1 MQDYCGGAG
10 SRVEDVRSQLMYSS
24 AAVKLRWSWPKANDE
39 NWASLAPQPS
49 PLLAFIR
56 KIGPRNAALVAN
68 LELRSSAAGDD
79 VALAAELCGAHMPGL
94 RTLRVCVAGFHFQGS
109 LEHVYAALAGFVEKV
124 RWLEELRVEYV
135 GEKLDVGGRETRGK
149 IRGLEREVRGR
160 RSGGVVVVDDDEDDD
175 GAAVVA
181 PPAVLTQAEMLAMC
195 AEWDEE
201 EEEDFE

>member
-24 AAVKLRWSWPKANDE
+24 AAVKLRWSWPKDNDE

-56 KIGPRNAALVAN
+56 KIGPSNAAQVAN
-68 LELRSSAAGDD
+68 LELCSSGDADD
-79 VALAAELCGAHMPGL
+79 VAFAAELCGAHMPGL
-94 RTLRVCVAGFHFQGS
+94 RTLRVCVAGFHFRGS
-109 LEHVYAALAGFVEKV
+109 LEHVYAALAGFMEKV
-124 RWLEELRVEYV
+124 RWLEELRVGYV
-135 GEKLDVGGRETRGK
+135 GEKLDVGERETRGK
-149 IRGLEREVRGR
+149 IRGLEREVLE
-160 RSGGVVVVDDDEDDD
+160 RSGGKVAVVDDDEDDD
-175 GAAVVA
+175 GA
-181 PPAVLTQAEMLAMC
+181 AVLTQAEMLAMC